1 MTTLLKARL
10 KKTDRQMK
18 IDENKATEK
27 NDFILMNMIQ
37 DGYLD
42 FLGIIMLRLKCFDNS
57 NMSKLTIMR
66 GSWVSGI

>member
-42 FLGIIMLRLKCFDNS
+42 FLGIIMLRLKCF
-57 NMSKLTIMR
+57 
-66 GSWVSGI
+66 